1 MEAWKQYSVI
11 EIALDLAPACGSMLP
26 APLHPRWLFQ
36 EFLGRLRQDSQVSAL
51 SLGVA
56 LALHP
61 SPSIHR
67 VLLYPEE
74 HTIIMAQTARCQRC
88 SLFCLVVRN
97 ASSPLFSW
105 NFWKGINRNNND
117 HCSNDSCELLN
128 MVTLCHHSKWL
139 TCNSFDPQNNPTRQ
153 MLFYWWG
160 DWGTEELTCLRLLV
174 ACYSTEF

>member
-1 MEAWKQYSVI
+1 MAPCFQHPCISGGYSRSSW
-11 EIALDLAPACGSMLP
+11 G
-26 APLHPRWLFQ
+26 
-36 EFLGRLRQDSQVSAL
+36 FLKQDSQVSPL

-74 HTIIMAQTARCQRC
+74 HTIIMAQTAGCQRC
-88 SLFCLVVRN
+88 SLFCLVGRS
-97 ASSPLFSW
+97 ASSPLLSC
-105 NFWKGINRNNND
+105 NFGKGINHNNDND

-128 MVTLCHHSKWL
+128 TVTVCHHSKWL

-160 DWGTEELTCLRLLV
+160 DWGTEEVTCLRLPV
-174 ACYSTEF
+174 AWYSTEF